1 MFSCYHPVRQM
12 SVVYNWGK
20 DLRYARL
27 SPRPPW
33 SFRLSFSSQISPA
46 NHSIEGSL
54 HTRNTTSI
62 ATRFVI
68 DTKQDTPTRAL
79 TTEEVMCVMKT
90 HPPIPADLL
99 LPMPLSVS
107 ENPSGFHPN
116 IHFHMMSEFVV
127 SFEALP
133 DFDTLQIPHFSA
145 PHFIRYVGTGGRG
158 VVTSG
163 TKGATVDE
171 GGGRYERV
179 HDSSR

>member
-12 SVVYNWGK
+12 SIVYNWGK
-20 DLRYARL
+20 DLRHVRL

-54 HTRNTTSI
+54 HTRNTKLI

-99 LPMPLSVS
+99 LLVPLY
-107 ENPSGFHPN
+107 PN
-116 IHFHMMSEFVV
+116 IHFHVMSELVV

-163 TKGATVDE
+163 TKGATRRWSWRE
-171 GGGRYERV
+171 I
-179 HDSSR
+179 